1 MPLSHG
7 GKLLQPVQESVTEG
21 LENMFGENRWLGK
34 AFRERGRTDGG
45 GIDLGQDASPES
57 YEPGAGLEIG
67 DGA

>member
-1 MPLSHG
+1 MPLSYG
-7 GKLLQPVQESVTEG
+7 GKLLQPVQESVAEG
-21 LENMFGENRWLGK
+21 LENMFGENRWFGK
-34 AFRERGRTDGG
+34 AFREMGRTDGG

>member
-1 MPLSHG
+1 
-7 GKLLQPVQESVTEG
+7 
-21 LENMFGENRWLGK
+21 MFGENRRLGI
-34 AFRERGRTDGG
+34 AFRERGRADGG

>member
-1 MPLSHG
+1 MPLSHV
-7 GKLLQPVQESVTEG
+7 GKLLQPVQESVAEG

-34 AFRERGRTDGG
+34 AFRERGSTDGG